1 MMQMKIAIT
10 LHVYFVLRQLNKK
23 SLNCILEKKLK
34 SSKKIAFCIE
44 SKAGFL
50 VELKHDNLQS
60 SFTLSIAKAKHGDSP
75 ETFENPSWL
84 EMRNG
89 A

>member
-1 MMQMKIAIT
+1 MQMKIAIT
-10 LHVYFVLRQLNKK
+10 LDVYFFLRQLNKK

-34 SSKKIAFCIE
+34 SSKKIALCIE

-60 SFTLSIAKAKHGDSP
+60 SFTLSIDIFPMDSP